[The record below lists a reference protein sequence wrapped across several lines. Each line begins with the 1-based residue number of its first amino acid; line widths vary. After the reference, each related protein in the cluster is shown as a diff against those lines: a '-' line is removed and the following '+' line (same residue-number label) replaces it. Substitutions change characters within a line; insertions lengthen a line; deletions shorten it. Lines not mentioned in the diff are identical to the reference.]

1 MPFAPQYKNLIESE
15 KKVSKSLI
23 KPRNIYRILVY
34 EYADGTT
41 KSLAGGKATLVFV
54 IGVFQKQI
62 FCLKISE
69 IRPDRFFKWLKKVFK
84 KPLTD
89 EEIDKAEHLMEVLVL
104 GDRGGSKIYSSY
116 VKPSTIAKG
125 SINPYRT
132 YNLSGINVVQEVS
145 IKKAVLKQYYK

>member
-15 KKVSKSLI
+15 KKVSKALI

-41 KSLAGGKATLVFV
+41 KSLAGPKATLVFV

-62 FCLKISE
+62 FCLKLSE
-69 IRPDRFFKWLKKVFK
+69 IKPDRFFKWLKKVFK

-89 EEIDKAEHLMEVLVL
+89 EDIDKAEHLMEVLVL
-104 GDRGGSKIYSSY
+104 GDKGGNKIYSSY
-116 VKPSTIAKG
+116 VKPSSIAKG
-125 SINPYRT
+125 TLNPYRT
-132 YNLSGINVVQEVS
+132 YNLSGINVVQEIS
-145 IKKAVLKQYYK
+145 IKKQILKQYYK

>member
-116 VKPSTIAKG
+116 VKPSPIAKG

>member
-1 MPFAPQYKNLIESE
+1 MPFVTQYRNLIESE
-15 KKVSKSLI
+15 KKVSKALI

-41 KSLAGGKATLVFV
+41 KSLAGPKATLVFV

-69 IRPDRFFKWLKKVFK
+69 IRPDKFFKWLKKVFK

>member
-1 MPFAPQYKNLIESE
+1 MPFVTQYRNLIESE
-15 KKVSKSLI
+15 KKVSKALI

-41 KSLAGGKATLVFV
+41 KSLAGPKATLVFV

-69 IRPDRFFKWLKKVFK
+69 IRPDKFFKWLKKVFK

-104 GDRGGSKIYSSY
+104 GDRGGSKIYSYY